1 MGDTKIRIDL
11 SQGVIE
17 AEGSEQFV
25 LSIYSDFKEKIQGKL
40 KSTPGT
46 IKEKVKKANLKTQ
59 TDNKI
64 KKRTLTKGTVL
75 PKLVKNLD
83 LSGSGDKQS
92 LKDFFQ
98 QYKANKFYEYNLIFC
113 YYLQQIA
120 EATPI
125 SIDHI
130 FTCYRHIPEL
140 KTPKAL
146 SQSLFDTS
154 RRLGWIDTSSL
165 ENITVPIAGIN
176 HIEHDM
182 KRSESES

>member
-40 KSTPGT
+40 KSSPGS
-46 IKEKVKKANLKTQ
+46 KKGKAKITNGKTQ

-64 KKRTLTKGTVL
+64 KKRSPSKGTVL
-75 PKLVKNLD
+75 PKLVKDLD
-83 LSGSGDKQS
+83 LSGSGDKPS
-92 LKDFFQ
+92 LKEFFQ
-98 QYKANKFYEYNLIFC
+98 QYKTSKFYEYNLIFC
-113 YYLQQIA
+113 YYLQQVSEI
-120 EATPI
+120 TPY
-125 SIDHI
+125 SIDHV
-130 FTCYRHIPEL
+130 FTCYRHISKL

-146 SQSLFDTS
+146 SQSLIDTS
-154 RRLGWIDTSSL
+154 RRQGWINTSSFD
-165 ENITVPIAGIN
+165 NITVSIGGIN

-182 KRSESES
+182 EKNESKS